1 MELHPSVVDAAS
13 WKVATLLVRRHPE
26 LEVIRMHPSGGQ
38 ADALS
43 VVSPHSEIAQLNRVG
58 AIHFQEHGGD
68 AMLAWERA
76 LEDGLLALVER
87 IERAAGLHSVGKLP
101 VSTPGVLVY
110 RVLSALISLSVF
122 SRRTDAC
129 MAFIDTSGYGGG
141 PADWVERFPEVQQRI
156 EDRRRTPPEPWGDNF
171 WDPGYTFWHAS
182 AKGMTLALDTVTGD
196 AWSAAGRT
204 VNLAKIYNDVG
215 RSMPRLLAAV
225 LDLGADR

>member
-76 LEDGLLALVER
+76 LEDGSAGTCRKDRTSCRTALRRET
-87 IERAAGLHSVGKLP
+87 P
-101 VSTPGVLVY
+101 VSTPHVLVY

-122 SRRTDAC
+122 S
-129 MAFIDTSGYGGG
+129 
-141 PADWVERFPEVQQRI
+141 
-156 EDRRRTPPEPWGDNF
+156 
-171 WDPGYTFWHAS
+171 
-182 AKGMTLALDTVTGD
+182 
-196 AWSAAGRT
+196 
-204 VNLAKIYNDVG
+204 
-215 RSMPRLLAAV
+215 
-225 LDLGADR
+225 